1 MTASQIIEEIERLP
15 SKEKTEVLTALLRS
29 QTTKRQLSPDE
40 LVALADQMVATKDP
54 EEADRLE
61 KKFLRAFTATERC
74 LAFDAKAFPSR

>member
-1 MTASQIIEEIERLP
+1 MTATDIIEEIKRLP
-15 SKEKTEVLTALLRS
+15 SKERAEVLIALLRS

-61 KKFLRAFTATERC
+61 KQILTGFYGR
-74 LAFDAKAFPSR
+74 

>member
-1 MTASQIIEEIERLP
+1 MTATQIIEEIERLP
-15 SKEKTEVLTALLRS
+15 SKEKAEVLTALLRS

-61 KKFLRAFTATERC
+61 RQI
-74 LAFDAKAFPSR
+74 LARFYGR